1 MFLTLR
7 VWNAAALALFLAAP
21 ASATTLEG
29 LVVGVADGDTLT
41 VLDNG
46 RRQHKIRLAGIDA
59 PEKRQHFGQ
68 RSKQSLSELAY
79 LQHVQVDVSKQDRY
93 GRSVGKVL
101 RGSVDVNLEQ
111 VRRGLA
117 WHYKEYQKEQSLVD
131 RRTYADAES
140 EARIQR
146 RGLWTLTDPTPPW
159 EYRRSGVGTRLRA
172 ATSP

>member
-1 MFLTLR
+1 MFLSIRLLG
-7 VWNAAALALFLAAP
+7 AAALALSLAP
-21 ASATTLEG
+21 VSAATLEG

-41 VLDNG
+41 VLDKG

-59 PEKRQHFGQ
+59 PERRQDFGQ

-79 LQHVQVDVSKQDRY
+79 RQYVQVDVSKQDRY

-117 WHYKEYQKEQSLVD
+117 WHYKEYQKEQPVVD
-131 RRTYADAES
+131 RRAYADAEN
-140 EARIQR
+140 EARGLR
-146 RGLWTLTDPTPPW
+146 RGLWTLTDPMPPW
-159 EYRRSGVGTRLRA
+159 EYRRNGAGTRLRA
-172 ATSP
+172 DSIP